1 MVPYL
6 LMKCLQPET
15 ALKDIKRLWQIRNC
29 LLLLDY
35 DDPSADP
42 TKLLLLRCYMQ
53 PMFLKADEVCNES
66 IHHYVRYCSICHQ
79 NLIIWTRLTLSNRI
93 VKQIA
98 VMALRIT

>member
-1 MVPYL
+1 MFRWCKDFHGKELMVPYMVSYL

-42 TKLLLLRCYMQ
+42 IKLLLLRCYMQ
-53 PMFLKADEVCNES
+53 PMFLKTDEVCNDNVQ
-66 IHHYVRYCSICHQ
+66 HYTRYFVPF
-79 NLIIWTRLTLSNRI
+79 LIRT
-93 VKQIA
+93 
-98 VMALRIT
+98 